1 MARIRIYEDEADG
14 DEFPR
19 RCVLC
24 GRETTERVVNT
35 FSWVPGWVNIL
46 ILAGL
51 APWLILT
58 MILRKSMSIA
68 LPVCF
73 KHRHH
78 WRNRRM
84 YVWLGLVLWLVYAA
98 GLLAISGE
106 LSANLRFAGIG
117 VLVFG
122 VLAWLLGGLIYTNS
136 GIQPGEITDRWAE
149 LIRVNAEF
157 ADEWQ
162 EIKPPPAPRHRR
174 VIDQSWEDD

>member
-1 MARIRIYEDEADG
+1 
-14 DEFPR
+14 
-19 RCVLC
+19 
-24 GRETTERVVNT
+24 
-35 FSWVPGWVNIL
+35 
-46 ILAGL
+46 
-51 APWLILT
+51 
-58 MILRKSMSIA
+58 
-68 LPVCF
+68 
-73 KHRHH
+73 
-78 WRNRRM
+78 M